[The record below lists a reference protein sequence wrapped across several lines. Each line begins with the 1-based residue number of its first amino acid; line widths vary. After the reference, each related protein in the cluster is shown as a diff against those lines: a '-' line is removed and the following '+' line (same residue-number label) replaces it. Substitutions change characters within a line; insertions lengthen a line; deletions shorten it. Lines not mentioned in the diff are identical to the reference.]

1 LDSIEL
7 SNVRVHVFVSGLV
20 QGVFYRQNAKRVAD
34 SLGLRGWIT
43 NLRDGRVEA
52 VIEGPEERVRE
63 MVEWMKKGPPMAR
76 VERVEVVREKYVE
89 EYRDFSI
96 VY

>member
-1 LDSIEL
+1 M

-34 SLGLRGWIT
+34 SLGLRGWIR

-89 EYRDFSI
+89 EYRDFRI

>member
-1 LDSIEL
+1 M

-34 SLGLRGWIT
+34 SLGLRGWIR

-76 VERVEVVREKYVE
+76 VERVEVVREKYAE

>member
-1 LDSIEL
+1 M

-76 VERVEVVREKYVE
+76 VERVEVVREKYAE